1 MADWLTR
8 AWRAPWL
15 WMALVVA
22 LFCVP
27 LFQGLDRR
35 DLDNDEAIYSF
46 SVDVMLKSGD
56 WLTPR
61 LIPSETFPFL
71 EKPPLKFWIVGLPIR
86 WGLLPQNEF
95 GMRFW
100 DAVMGSLA
108 FLYVFAIGRRI
119 AGPLCGLAAVFLL
132 FTHGP
137 LVLDHGLRTNNMEA
151 AIFLAYAAGM
161 YHFLA
166 WRSSG
171 PDARGHIIAMAMY
184 FVLGFMT
191 KFVAALFLPV
201 VLVMASLLKREERVR
216 VFFQWRS
223 FAIAGGLAIALIAPW
238 FVYEYSVF
246 GPRLYNTIVGDQ
258 VVKRLTAYIDPTHVQ
273 PWHFYFTHLWSVLRG
288 SGAAPVVVLGAMLI
302 LWRTIRQRWLE
313 GALLVLWFVV
323 PMTVISTGTSKLYH
337 YAYPFL
343 PPLALAGGY
352 AVSSV
357 ADWIARLARRVTQG
371 RAPAARAALA
381 IAPALAL
388 GLLPI
393 APYRATLQEIGRDA
407 HPLRDL
413 RACLSP
419 IAARATADGF
429 GTPGVW
435 VEGSGFSHRP
445 TYYLYNLGPWQQRE
459 MASDATVA
467 MHLFAPNDYHP
478 VLLSAR
484 RFDDFTTH
492 LGRDA
497 DDVIRA
503 AARHTDLAP
512 ETLLEYFR
520 GSTVGLVSLGDAALL
535 LPGPYSSC
543 AADHFKTASP

>member
-1 MADWLTR
+1 
-8 AWRAPWL
+8 
-15 WMALVVA
+15 
-22 LFCVP
+22 
-27 LFQGLDRR
+27 
-35 DLDNDEAIYSF
+35 
-46 SVDVMLKSGD
+46 
-56 WLTPR
+56 
-61 LIPSETFPFL
+61 
-71 EKPPLKFWIVGLPIR
+71 
-86 WGLLPQNEF
+86 
-95 GMRFW
+95 
-100 DAVMGSLA
+100 
-108 FLYVFAIGRRI
+108 
-119 AGPLCGLAAVFLL
+119 
-132 FTHGP
+132 
-137 LVLDHGLRTNNMEA
+137 
-151 AIFLAYAAGM
+151 
-161 YHFLA
+161 
-166 WRSSG
+166 
-171 PDARGHIIAMAMY
+171 
-184 FVLGFMT
+184 
-191 KFVAALFLPV
+191 
-201 VLVMASLLKREERVR
+201 
-216 VFFQWRS
+216 
-223 FAIAGGLAIALIAPW
+223 
-238 FVYEYSVF
+238 
-246 GPRLYNTIVGDQ
+246 
-258 VVKRLTAYIDPTHVQ
+258 
-273 PWHFYFTHLWSVLRG
+273 
-288 SGAAPVVVLGAMLI
+288 
-302 LWRTIRQRWLE
+302 
-313 GALLVLWFVV
+313 
-323 PMTVISTGTSKLYH
+323 
-337 YAYPFL
+337 
-343 PPLALAGGY
+343 
-352 AVSSV
+352 
-357 ADWIARLARRVTQG
+357 VTQG

-512 ETLLEYFR
+512 ETLLEHFR

-543 AADHFKTASP
+543 AADHLKTASR